1 MDIFSYSWLETVIW
15 VALSFIQDM
24 DICGSHSSILS
35 CLGEKGIQ
43 PNQSFPAVR
52 VDEVLLIL
60 GYICVLVQKL
70 GRSHISYYNRL

>member
-1 MDIFSYSWLETVIW
+1 MDLTV
-15 VALSFIQDM
+15 V
-24 DICGSHSSILS
+24 SSILS

-43 PNQSFPAVR
+43 PNQSFPAVQ

-70 GRSHISYYNRL
+70 RRSHISYYNRLEPSARQGEREDDRLLNDSQGVS